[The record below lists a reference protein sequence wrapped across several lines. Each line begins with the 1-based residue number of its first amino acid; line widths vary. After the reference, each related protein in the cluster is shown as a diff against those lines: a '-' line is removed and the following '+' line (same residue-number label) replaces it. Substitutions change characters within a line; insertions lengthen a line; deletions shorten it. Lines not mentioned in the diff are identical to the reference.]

1 MKDAVLVQIQRIAGQ
16 YKAIQKVVLFG
27 SRARQDHEPQSD
39 YDIAIFA
46 PALTGREQVLF
57 RNELECI
64 DTFHKIDVVFIEK
77 RHKGSELYHHILRD
91 GVILMD
97 KFQIKLNNFQNAVAR
112 LHEALEEAQMN
123 NSLTVRDGV
132 IQRFEFTSELA
143 WKTVREYLLTLE
155 VSDINNPKNVMGEAY
170 RNQLITDEDG
180 WLQILRDRNTTSYI
194 YDDGEAEEIFPRIA
208 GGHIILFD
216 ELLHKL
222 LAVR

>member
-46 PALTGREQVLF
+46 PALTGREQGLF

-155 VSDINNPKNVMGEAY
+155 VSDITKSKMSPASSSAQSALSSVFAEAKTVARFLAPPLSRKVRY
-170 RNQLITDEDG
+170 AG
-180 WLQILRDRNTTSYI
+180 ALREPYWRVPLTFFSGSAI
-194 YDDGEAEEIFPRIA
+194 SR
-208 GGHIILFD
+208 
-216 ELLHKL
+216 
-222 LAVR
+222 